1 MHPADGSGP
10 PDGHGSG
17 TPDHQMGDGDGKI
30 QERLPDNAKPNMRHK
45 IHAVQDDPH
54 GTLTWLEDNDPRG
67 HDWVMRKFESYMVD
81 APFPADSS
89 KADDILHATLMLY
102 AVRSARHRQVTQGLT
117 QRRPLTD
124 ENNDPVVSPKTG
136 EVVEIEDEQPVNLP
150 ANRMARE
157 ARSIL
162 KSYGLLDDPE
172 SKKAEAMGW
181 SQAAKEVAMEVDE
194 QAEQDRIDSAAADGR
209 VQDAEFR
216 EPEDT
221 DT

>member
-1 MHPADGSGP
+1 
-10 PDGHGSG
+10 
-17 TPDHQMGDGDGKI
+17 
-30 QERLPDNAKPNMRHK
+30 
-45 IHAVQDDPH
+45 
-54 GTLTWLEDNDPRG
+54 
-67 HDWVMRKFESYMVD
+67 
-81 APFPADSS
+81 
-89 KADDILHATLMLY
+89 
-102 AVRSARHRQVTQGLT
+102 
-117 QRRPLTD
+117 
-124 ENNDPVVSPKTG
+124 
-136 EVVEIEDEQPVNLP
+136 
-150 ANRMARE
+150 MARE